1 MIGDSSRLSQI
12 VLNLVSNA
20 IKFTERGGVKVN
32 VSVDA
37 TLGNQVVL
45 RFEISDTGIGIA
57 EDIQALLFE
66 EFRQADASVT
76 KKYGG
81 TGLGLAISKQ
91 LAIS

>member
-1 MIGDSSRLSQI
+1 M
-12 VLNLVSNA
+12 
-20 IKFTERGGVKVN
+20 KVN